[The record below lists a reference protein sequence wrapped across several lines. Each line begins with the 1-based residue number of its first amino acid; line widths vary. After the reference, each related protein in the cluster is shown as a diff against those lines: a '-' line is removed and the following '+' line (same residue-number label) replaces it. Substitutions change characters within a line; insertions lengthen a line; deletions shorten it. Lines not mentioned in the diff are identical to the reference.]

1 MSNKRIAS
9 LTLFLVLSVTFTA
22 FAQDEKEDLGTEVVN
37 IVKPYTPTISDAF
50 KVKETPSIN
59 DSVTT
64 KKRPVQYSIF
74 SVPVAS
80 TFTPAKGK
88 ATTVE
93 RAKPIK
99 LYDNYAT
106 LGFGNYTSILAEL
119 YSNFEISRTDN
130 AGFFFRHNSS
140 QNGIDDIRLQ
150 NKYYDTRLDGNYI
163 SRQRDATYGLDAGI
177 QHQLYNWYGLSDFYS
192 ESLSDEMVNDIDP
205 QQTYISG
212 YVGGSIA
219 FDESIFEKAT
229 ANIRYLGDAFGSSE
243 FNITATPEFSF
254 PLTDFTLKIDG
265 EVDYLSGSFDQNFF
279 NATGIDYGYLNA
291 GVIPSL
297 VYLNEDLTLSL
308 GVAAF
313 VSLATE
319 QSETEFFIY
328 PRINASYRLVDEL
341 LIVYGGAQGDLEQNS
356 YYDFKETNP
365 FVSPTL
371 FIAPT
376 SNLYE
381 GFVGLKGKLSN
392 SVGYNV
398 RAGYG
403 KDENKALFIANPSID
418 DPTDISEPYQYGNSF
433 RVVYDDMNTLEVFG
447 ELKVAV
453 SEDFSLG
460 VNGSF
465 YSYDTTFQAQPW
477 NLPEIEASV
486 FSNFNISEQ
495 LYGGA
500 TVFFTGERM
509 DLESLSGPFVD
520 DTMEVTLD
528 SYIDA
533 NIHLGYRVNDRLS
546 IFAKGSNLL
555 SDNYEKWLNYPVQGI
570 QGILGATY
578 KFDW

>member
-22 FAQDEKEDLGTEVVN
+22 FAQDEIEDLGTEVVN

-192 ESLSDEMVNDIDP
+192 EFLSDEMVNDIDP

-313 VSLATE
+313 VSLTTE

-418 DPTDISEPYQYGNSF
+418 DPMEISEPYQYGNSF
-433 RVVYDDMNTLEVFG
+433 SVVYDDMNTLEVFG

>member
-265 EVDYLSGSFDQNFF
+265 EVDYLSGNFDQSFF
-279 NATGIDYGYLNA
+279 NATGIDYGYLNT
-291 GVIPSL
+291 GVMPSL

-313 VSLATE
+313 VSLAIE

-418 DPTDISEPYQYGNSF
+418 DPMEISEPYQYGNSF

-486 FSNFNISEQ
+486 FSNFNITEQ

-509 DLESLSGPFVD
+509 DLESLSGPFVN

>member
-163 SRQRDATYGLDAGI
+163 SRQRDATYSLDAGI

-418 DPTDISEPYQYGNSF
+418 DPMEISEPYQYGNSF
-433 RVVYDDMNTLEVFG
+433 RIVYDDMNTLEVFG

-500 TVFFTGERM
+500 TVFFIGERM
-509 DLESLSGPFVD
+509 DLESLSGPFVN